1 MTISDKNQD
10 IISSIREASKN
21 KGNIVF
27 IHGIFNIIH
36 PGHLR
41 LFRFAKEYSDFLVVA
56 VSSDDNSPDAMLKDD
71 IRLEA
76 VSGLSIVDF
85 SFILDED
92 VNDFLRFLKPE
103 IIVKGKEFENL
114 KILRQ
119 KYWMHMVVNFYL
131 VQEI

>member
-1 MTISDKNQD
+1 MTISDKNKD

-21 KGNIVF
+21 KGKIVF

-56 VSSDDNSPDAMLKDD
+56 VSSDKNSPDAMLKDD

-76 VSGLSIVDF
+76 VSGVSIVDF
-85 SFILDED
+85 
-92 VNDFLRFLKPE
+92 
-103 IIVKGKEFENL
+103 
-114 KILRQ
+114 
-119 KYWMHMVVNFYL
+119 
-131 VQEI
+131 

>member
-10 IISSIREASKN
+10 IISSIREASRN

-41 LFRFAKEYSDFLVVA
+41 LFRFAKEYSTLVVA
-56 VSSDDNSPDAMLKDD
+56 VSSDDHSPDAMLKDD

-85 SFILDED
+85 SFILNED
-92 VNDFLRFLKPE
+92 VNDFLKFLKPE

-114 KILRQ
+114 KNPETEILDGYGVQ
-119 KYWMHMVVNFYL
+119 IYL